1 MANYLIIG
9 GDGKEYGPVSDADVR
24 LWIAEGRVNAETRAK
39 TESDAEFRA
48 LAQFPEFAATLAPSG
63 APATIAPVRAAA
75 NLLER
80 DYELD
85 LGGCITRGWELLK
98 ENFGTVFVSFL
109 VMILMEAVCVAI
121 LNVFTMGLGKGML
134 HAPIAIRLGYNY
146 FFTAVISLVMG
157 PLMGGLF
164 LVYLKLI
171 RGQPTGV
178 GEVFSGFQK
187 AYLQLFLGAL
197 VVSLIVGVCM
207 LPFNFVWQTKAGPLL
222 EQMQQMQNDPTG
234 LQGLLPQLMSAF
246 TSALPVL
253 FVCLIPVTF
262 LTVCWQ
268 FTLPLIIDQQLDF
281 GTAMKTS
288 FKMVTK
294 HWWQVFGLT
303 VLVGLVSFAGVLGCC
318 IGVLFTAPIG
328 MAAMM
333 VAYETIFGT
342 EKN

>member
-1 MANYLIIG
+1 MANYFIIG

-24 LWIAEGRVNAETRAK
+24 LWIAEGRVNAESRAK
-39 TESDAEFRA
+39 AESDAEFRA
-48 LAQFPEFAATLAPSG
+48 LAQFPEFAAALAG
-63 APATIAPVRAAA
+63 QAAPATIAPVKTAAD
-75 NLLER
+75 LLER

-109 VMILMEAVCVAI
+109 VMILMEAVCVAV
-121 LNVFTMGLGKGML
+121 LNMFTMGFGKGLL
-134 HAPIAIRLGYNY
+134 HAPIALRLGYNY

-171 RGQPTGV
+171 RGQATGV

-197 VVSLIVGVCM
+197 VVSLIVGACM

-222 EQMQQMQNDPTG
+222 EQMQQMQNDPAG
-234 LQGLLPQLMSAF
+234 LQNLLPQLMSAF

-268 FTLPLIIDQQLDF
+268 FTLPLIIDKQLDF

-318 IGVLFTAPIG
+318 IGVLVTAPIG
-328 MAAMM
+328 LAAMM
-333 VAYETIFGT
+333 VAYETIFGAK
-342 EKN
+342 KN